1 VVKLFFSIGIL
12 DVKRLSV
19 RAIHAFNMTK
29 VPTPKQQSRAVRVE
43 EIAAEI
49 KRQLGDQLISVIYR
63 DRVRATRTRSYRL
76 DAPAKKTD
84 VEVMHTLLGVELKIG
99 KRRLLC
105 PDLAMARYLS
115 VFARLGVAE
124 IATPYDITQVS
135 RLADDLE
142 SSWYRMLTL
151 VEHLAVEQ
159 SARFRNRVLTVLI
172 AEERNGIIEAGA
184 GPAVPQF
191 NQNTKQRKAKL

>member
-1 VVKLFFSIGIL
+1 
-12 DVKRLSV
+12 
-19 RAIHAFNMTK
+19 MTK
-29 VPTPKQQSRAVRVE
+29 VPTVKSQSRAVRVE
-43 EIAAEI
+43 GIAAEV

-63 DRVRATRTRSYRL
+63 DRIRAMRTRSYRL
-76 DAPAKKTD
+76 DAPIKKTA
-84 VEVMHTLLGVELKIG
+84 VEIMHTLLGVELKIG
-99 KRRLLC
+99 KRRVLC

-115 VFARLGVAE
+115 VFARLGLAE
-124 IATPYDITQVS
+124 VATPYDITQIS

-159 SARFRNRVLTVLI
+159 SVRFRNRVLAILI
-172 AEERNGIIEAGA
+172 ADERKGVSEAGA
-184 GPAVPQF
+184 GPAIPQF

>member
-1 VVKLFFSIGIL
+1 
-12 DVKRLSV
+12 
-19 RAIHAFNMTK
+19 MTK
-29 VPTPKQQSRAVRVE
+29 VPTLKPQSRAIRVE
-43 EIAAEI
+43 TIAAEV
-49 KRQLGDQLISVIYR
+49 KRRLGDQLISVIYR
-63 DRVRATRTRSYRL
+63 DRIRTMRTRSYQL
-76 DAPAKKTD
+76 DAPVKKTAI
-84 VEVMHTLLGVELKIG
+84 EIMHTLLGVELKIG
-99 KRRLLC
+99 KRRLMC

-124 IATPYDITQVS
+124 VATPYDITQVS

-159 SARFRNRVLTVLI
+159 SARFRNRVLAILT
-172 AEERNGIIEAGA
+172 ADERKGIIEAGA
-184 GPAVPQF
+184 GPAIPQF

>member
-1 VVKLFFSIGIL
+1 
-12 DVKRLSV
+12 
-19 RAIHAFNMTK
+19 MTR
-29 VPTPKQQSRAVRVE
+29 VPTVKPQSRAVRVE
-43 EIAAEI
+43 DIAAEV

-63 DRVRATRTRSYRL
+63 DRIRAMRTRSYRL
-76 DAPAKKTD
+76 DAPMKKTA
-84 VEVMHTLLGVELKIG
+84 VEVMQTLLGVELKIG
-99 KRRLLC
+99 KRRVLC

-115 VFARLGVAE
+115 VFARLGLAE
-124 IATPYDITQVS
+124 IATPYDITQIS

-159 SARFRNRVLTVLI
+159 SARFRNRVLAILI
-172 AEERNGIIEAGA
+172 ADERKGVSEAGA
-184 GPAVPQF
+184 GPAIPQF